1 MLRHTGIILRKEIAM
16 NEFDE
21 EEIRVE
27 TDEPETVGESSAMDN
42 EPDDTPRDTEDVSD
56 ESGDG
61 YAEEDA
67 GSADGEEVV
76 EKRPFS
82 DALEWVN
89 SVVFAVAAM
98 LVLNLF
104 FFRSITVSGDSMNN
118 TLLDG
123 DKVILTNFCYSPS
136 YGDIVVIQAN
146 KLKNKNT
153 GMFGEPIIKRVIA
166 TEGETVR
173 IDFTAGDVFV
183 NEVLLDED
191 YIKDLTHLRSYGW
204 MESGVTYTVPENC
217 VFVMG
222 DNRNVSNDSRN
233 LVDVGFVDE
242 SMIMGKAFVR
252 FSPIKEFKWL

>member
-16 NEFDE
+16 NEFNE
-21 EEIRVE
+21 EETPIK
-27 TDEPETVGESSAMDN
+27 TDETGTEGSSALND
-42 EPDDTPRDTEDVSD
+42 EPDGGAGVPDKELGEVDASDGADAKSED
-56 ESGDG
+56 E
-61 YAEEDA
+61 
-67 GSADGEEVV
+67 EEVV
-76 EKRPFS
+76 EKKPFA

-89 SVVFAVAAM
+89 SIVFAVAAM
-98 LVLNLF
+98 LLLNLF

-123 DKVILTNFCYSPS
+123 DKVLLTNFCYSPS

-146 KLKNKNT
+146 KLKNKNL

-183 NEVLLDED
+183 NDVLLKED
-191 YIKDLTHLRSYGW
+191 YIKDLTHLRMYGW

-222 DNRNVSNDSRN
+222 DNRMVSNDSRN

>member
-1 MLRHTGIILRKEIAM
+1 MLRRTGIILRKEIAM
-16 NEFDE
+16 NEFNEEGTPINTDETEVE
-21 EEIRVE
+21 EEFAALAEGSDDGSDAPGE
-27 TDEPETVGESSAMDN
+27 TDGALDK
-42 EPDDTPRDTEDVSD
+42 
-56 ESGDG
+56 
-61 YAEEDA
+61 
-67 GSADGEEVV
+67 ADGADAKSEGEEEVV
-76 EKRPFS
+76 PKKPFA

-89 SVVFAVAAM
+89 SIVFAVAAM
-98 LVLNLF
+98 LLLNLF

-123 DKVILTNFCYSPS
+123 DKVILTNFCYSPK

-183 NEVLLDED
+183 NDVLLKED
-191 YIKDLTHLRSYGW
+191 YIKDLTHLRMFGW

-222 DNRNVSNDSRN
+222 DNRMVSNDSRN

-252 FSPIKEFKWL
+252 FSPIKDFKWL

>member
-1 MLRHTGIILRKEIAM
+1 M
-16 NEFDE
+16 NELNE
-21 EEIRVE
+21 ENNRVE
-27 TDEPETVGESSAMDN
+27 AEESEALEEASAAADEPCDELDSADSAD
-42 EPDDTPRDTEDVSD
+42 EADASDAEAESD
-56 ESGDG
+56 EK
-61 YAEEDA
+61 ALI
-67 GSADGEEVV
+67 
-76 EKRPFS
+76 KKPFA

-89 SVVFAVAAM
+89 SIVFAVAAM

-104 FFRSITVSGDSMNN
+104 FFRSITVSGDSMKN

-123 DKVILTNFCYSPS
+123 DKVILTNFCYTPS

-153 GMFGEPIIKRVIA
+153 GMYGEPIIKRVIA
-166 TEGETVR
+166 TEGDTVR

-183 NEVLLDED
+183 NDTLLEED
-191 YIKDLTHLRSYGW
+191 YIKDLTHLRMYGW

-222 DNRNVSNDSRN
+222 DNRMVSNDSRN

-252 FSPIKEFKWL
+252 FYPIKEFKWL